1 MKVIVY
7 HPKDPK
13 DISTLQKRVAAV
25 HADTVLRYLDKLPC
39 PKEQRLKLLNAII
52 EKAREDS

>member
-13 DISTLQKRVAAV
+13 DISILHKRVAIV
-25 HADTVLRYLDKLPC
+25 HANAVLRYLEKLPC
-39 PKEQRLKLLNAII
+39 PKEQRLKLLNSII
-52 EKAREDS
+52 EKAQG